1 MTIKNNILLFSF
13 LSFSLVG
20 KVFSDDLYN
29 LNYDQVEIAV
39 VSEDIAKFTNKTI
52 ILDPRVKGKV
62 KVISATK
69 LDTNQVWEVY
79 INTLNVLGFSINEN
93 NGFYEV
99 IPESEI
105 LGNSNLVDT
114 KNTNKYITEIIT
126 LQNRDVSSGFID
138 RFKRILSRQSFISIF
153 PEINSFLLV
162 DTEQNVKKIRDLVKA
177 LDKIS
182 QSDIS
187 ILSLNNMS
195 AIEGVRII
203 TKLKDSNTPKIN
215 EFTALAFMPTN
226 SIILVANTLTTATI
240 KDILTGLD
248 SKIDDNDQIDVVYLK
263 HAKAEDVASIL
274 TTVASSFVNE
284 DSSKKTIITSHANT
298 NSLVISAGQ
307 SELEQLKKLIAK
319 IDIRRAQVLVEA
331 IIVDLSES
339 AAQKLGVGLLINQLI
354 HKTYQLAFQGLMI
367 LELLIF
373 YLLLDQ
379 MQMIQIKHWLCHRY
393 QAYSTLKV

>member
-162 DTEQNVKKIRDLVKA
+162 DTGQDVKKIR
-177 LDKIS
+177 
-182 QSDIS
+182 
-187 ILSLNNMS
+187 
-195 AIEGVRII
+195 G
-203 TKLKDSNTPKIN
+203 
-215 EFTALAFMPTN
+215 
-226 SIILVANTLTTATI
+226 
-240 KDILTGLD
+240 
-248 SKIDDNDQIDVVYLK
+248 
-263 HAKAEDVASIL
+263 
-274 TTVASSFVNE
+274 
-284 DSSKKTIITSHANT
+284 
-298 NSLVISAGQ
+298 
-307 SELEQLKKLIAK
+307 
-319 IDIRRAQVLVEA
+319 
-331 IIVDLSES
+331 
-339 AAQKLGVGLLINQLI
+339 
-354 HKTYQLAFQGLMI
+354 
-367 LELLIF
+367 
-373 YLLLDQ
+373 
-379 MQMIQIKHWLCHRY
+379 
-393 QAYSTLKV
+393 

>member
-114 KNTNKYITEIIT
+114 QNTNKYITEIIT

-138 RFKRILSRQSFISIF
+138 RFKRIFIQFVKQNHCVNI
-153 PEINSFLLV
+153 ETYGQHKHTCTRLV
-162 DTEQNVKKIRDLVKA
+162 H
-177 LDKIS
+177 
-182 QSDIS
+182 
-187 ILSLNNMS
+187 
-195 AIEGVRII
+195 
-203 TKLKDSNTPKIN
+203 
-215 EFTALAFMPTN
+215 
-226 SIILVANTLTTATI
+226 TT
-240 KDILTGLD
+240 
-248 SKIDDNDQIDVVYLK
+248 
-263 HAKAEDVASIL
+263 
-274 TTVASSFVNE
+274 F
-284 DSSKKTIITSHANT
+284 
-298 NSLVISAGQ
+298 
-307 SELEQLKKLIAK
+307 
-319 IDIRRAQVLVEA
+319 R
-331 IIVDLSES
+331 
-339 AAQKLGVGLLINQLI
+339 
-354 HKTYQLAFQGLMI
+354 
-367 LELLIF
+367 
-373 YLLLDQ
+373 
-379 MQMIQIKHWLCHRY
+379 
-393 QAYSTLKV
+393 